1 MDPATAAASAG
12 VADSA
17 RPVAPADPA
26 GSGSANPAG
35 SGAAGLAGSGS
46 ANQAGPGSANPA
58 RSGSANPAGSGS
70 ANPARPGSANPAG
83 SGSANP
89 AGSGSPFESG
99 AVGLAGSGAAGVAG
113 SGAAGVAG
121 SGAAGVAGS
130 GSRPESVRP
139 TGSKLA
145 AGPSGPGGPGASM
158 VKCRVREI
166 LGRVGDKWSLFV
178 IFRLGDG
185 PQRFT
190 ALKRSVE
197 GVSQRMLTVTLR
209 GLERDGIVSRTMYPV
224 MPPRVDYA
232 LTPLGHTLLDAV
244 GALMAWADEHLA
256 EVDAARAAYDASS
269 ARAAHHAT
277 PARDAHGTSA
287 HPFATSTSSAPPA
300 AGAGSQ

>member
-99 AVGLAGSGAAGVAG
+99 AVGL
-113 SGAAGVAG
+113 AG